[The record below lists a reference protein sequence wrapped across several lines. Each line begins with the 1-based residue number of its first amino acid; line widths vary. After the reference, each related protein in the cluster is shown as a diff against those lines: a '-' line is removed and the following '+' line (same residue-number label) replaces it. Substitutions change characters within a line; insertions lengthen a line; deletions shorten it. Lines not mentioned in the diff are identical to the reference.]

1 VTFGRF
7 SDIGLPGSA
16 QRFFPSKTLASKDKE
31 SMEEAGS
38 LLLYADKTYLAKQ
51 LYPFGLD
58 VIAACLRRKGRFT
71 SQGRAP
77 VTGSR

>member
-1 VTFGRF
+1 
-7 SDIGLPGSA
+7 
-16 QRFFPSKTLASKDKE
+16 
-31 SMEEAGS
+31 MEEAGS